1 MNSVRQFPHN
11 FKHKFK
17 VLAMSFICILSDPV
31 ESVAAVHKLNRD
43 IRHAKREVLLY
54 QAARNDPQN
63 GFAFKGYR

>member
-1 MNSVRQFPHN
+1 
-11 FKHKFK
+11 
-17 VLAMSFICILSDPV
+17 MSFICILSEPV

-43 IRHAKREVLLY
+43 ISHAKREVLLY